1 MNRLLLSTTIGLL
14 TLASCGSSTASINT
28 PAASSS
34 IASVEP
40 GKGSA
45 EFPYTIEEGVEAM
58 KSSANSYLDNVH
70 FVATVSRNDGFF
82 TYTDEELEKYQSFG
96 IYKLPIYFNY
106 EGKDISVNVSM
117 RGYDDAERKELASQ
131 VGRNFDGYPDCLVG
145 QEFVFLGDCGEENGR
160 VWFSPSALVSMSVDK
175 ANPNPLTFK
184 KLDYAYSNG
193 GFLIRGENEGLIQA
207 YDYDMGRQTF
217 NTNNNAKIKKFLVTV
232 NPGTTEITYEYMYGS
247 NGYKT
252 GTITVGSSYQA
263 ELELESPAKSLTIY
277 SSKAPYLTDL
287 EVQTA

>member
-45 EFPYTIEEGVEAM
+45 EFPYTIEEGDEAM

-96 IYKLPIYFNY
+96 IYKLPIYFNL
-106 EGKDISVNVSM
+106 
-117 RGYDDAERKELASQ
+117 R
-131 VGRNFDGYPDCLVG
+131 
-145 QEFVFLGDCGEENGR
+145 
-160 VWFSPSALVSMSVDK
+160 
-175 ANPNPLTFK
+175 
-184 KLDYAYSNG
+184 
-193 GFLIRGENEGLIQA
+193 
-207 YDYDMGRQTF
+207 
-217 NTNNNAKIKKFLVTV
+217 
-232 NPGTTEITYEYMYGS
+232 
-247 NGYKT
+247 
-252 GTITVGSSYQA
+252 
-263 ELELESPAKSLTIY
+263 
-277 SSKAPYLTDL
+277 
-287 EVQTA
+287 

>member
-1 MNRLLLSTTIGLL
+1 MNRLLLSTVIGLL
-14 TLASCGSSTASINT
+14 TLASCGSSTASSNT

-34 IASVEP
+34 VEP
-40 GKGSA
+40 EKGSA
-45 EFPYTIEEGVEAM
+45 ESPYTIEEGVEAI

-82 TYTDEELEKYQSFG
+82 PYTDEELEKYQSFG

-117 RGYDDAERKELASQ
+117 QGYDDAERKELASQ
-131 VGRNFDGYPDCLVG
+131 VGRNFDGYPDCLGG

-184 KLDYAYSNG
+184 KLDYAYSKG
-193 GFLIRGENEGLIQA
+193 GFLIRGENKGLIQA
-207 YDYDMGRQTF
+207 YGYDMGRQTF
-217 NTNNNAKIKKFLVTV
+217 NANNNAKITKFLVTV

-252 GTITVGSSYQA
+252 GTITVDSSYQA
-263 ELELESPAKSLTIY
+263 ELELESPAKSLTIS